1 MSKCCIVFREKA
13 AGFQLAFIK
22 GRKRLG
28 VRGEET
34 DIRHWL
40 PLRKSVAWLLFLS
53 FFFLLLLGRTQ
64 KRRFDDFYQL
74 NDMKSGLEFGSGPGS
89 CFFSWFRSLYPF
101 GFGCFFQYVAVMVT
115 VFFSGPSKRGVD
127 ELKDG
132 MGLLGGG

>member
-1 MSKCCIVFREKA
+1 MFWEIA

-40 PLRKSVAWLLFLS
+40 PLRKSVEWLLFLS

-64 KRRFDDFYQL
+64 KRRFDNFYQL

-89 CFFSWFRSLYPF
+89 CFFFLVSVIISFWFWLFLSICGGDGHRLFFWSLK
-101 GFGCFFQYVAVMVT
+101 T
-115 VFFSGPSKRGVD
+115 
-127 ELKDG
+127 
-132 MGLLGGG
+132 GGGWIERWDGIARGWLNVCL

>member
-1 MSKCCIVFREKA
+1 MFREKA

-53 FFFLLLLGRTQ
+53 FFFSAIVRSNAKKAVRRLLST
-64 KRRFDDFYQL
+64 
-74 NDMKSGLEFGSGPGS
+74 
-89 CFFSWFRSLYPF
+89 
-101 GFGCFFQYVAVMVT
+101 
-115 VFFSGPSKRGVD
+115 
-127 ELKDG
+127 
-132 MGLLGGG
+132 